1 MPVVRWRFSPFTSI
15 SRAVVGSAVISML
28 GTLMVLTLLDRV
40 SLTVPTAI
48 VASALTLFAGLLTQ
62 TWLSDRQHQRDIQMK
77 LREQKTNAYQGFVSL
92 WMNMLLFQG
101 TNSSGQITVNTPEGD
116 PSKIRQEVMEASKP
130 MMLWASNEV
139 VKAYAEF
146 KNSTSEALPS
156 DQDEQFRRSIRTLLL
171 FEKLIYRMRE
181 DVGHDASGSVEYR
194 LLSFFVNDIQEVRD
208 KMGVE

>member
-1 MPVVRWRFSPFTSI
+1 MWRIAHGATAVTALISI
-15 SRAVVGSAVISML
+15 LV
-28 GTLMVLTLLDRV
+28 TLLVLTLLDRV

-101 TNSSGQITVNTPEGD
+101 TNDAGQITVNIAAKE
-116 PSKIRQEVMEASKP
+116 PSSLRQDVIEASKP
-130 MMLWASNEV
+130 IMLWASNEV
-139 VKAYAEF
+139 VKAYGEF

-156 DQDEQFRRSIRTLLL
+156 GQDEQFRRSIRTLLL
-171 FEKLIYRMRE
+171 FEQLIYRMRE
-181 DVGHDASGSVEYR
+181 DVGHDTSGSVKYR
-194 LLSFFVNDIQEVRD
+194 LLSFFVNDIQEVR
-208 KMGVE
+208 KRMGVE